1 MDHQKSA
8 AGETPAN
15 AGEAWGDTGEK
26 REHGGK
32 TRGST
37 EESQGDGGET
47 RRFDEENRENGEEG
61 QGDGGKTRESQRDGA
76 RILNRPTV
84 LLLAASLGALGGFYL
99 LGPVVPL
106 YAATSG
112 AGGVGAGLSTGTMML
127 GTVLTEF
134 AAPGLLR
141 AYGYRVVMGLGL
153 LLLGAPAL
161 LLPASASMLPVLG
174 ICLARGAGLGL
185 VVVAGAALIAELV
198 PADRRGEGL
207 GLYGVAVGIPSIAC
221 LPLGLWLSEHVG
233 YGPVF
238 VAGAALSLLALAA
251 VPGLPSRRART
262 ERHGEVR
269 DEVRDESHG
278 EVHGG
283 TRRGILGILRDGGIA
298 RPALVFAMVTP
309 AAGVLLTFLP
319 LAVPERSRGLV
330 AVALLVQSCATP
342 LARWAAGR
350 YGDRHGSA
358 RLLVPAVL
366 AAALGTAGL
375 VWADSP
381 LAMVAGMGLFGVG
394 FGIAQNATLAL
405 MFERAPESAVG
416 QVSAAWNLAYD
427 AGLGAGAAGFG
438 LLAGPVGYPAGFAVT
453 AAVLFAALVPA
464 LYDRAARTPVRVAE
478 NSTV

>member
-1 MDHQKSA
+1 M
-8 AGETPAN
+8 
-15 AGEAWGDTGEK
+15 
-26 REHGGK
+26 
-32 TRGST
+32 
-37 EESQGDGGET
+37 
-47 RRFDEENRENGEEG
+47 
-61 QGDGGKTRESQRDGA
+61 
-76 RILNRPTV
+76 V

-99 LGPVVPL
+99 LAPVVPL

-112 AGGVGAGLSTGTMML
+112 AGGVGAGLATGTMML

-141 AYGYRVVMGLGL
+141 AYGYRAVMGLGL

-185 VVVAGAALIAELV
+185 VVVAGAALMAELV

-251 VPGLPSRRART
+251 VPGLPSLRAGT
-262 ERHGEVR
+262 ERHSGTGTPAGNLSGTH
-269 DEVRDESHG
+269 DETRSG
-278 EVHGG
+278 PLGASPSG
-283 TRRGILGILRDGGIA
+283 TRDGIRSRSRDGNPSRSRDGNPSRSRDGNPSRSRDGNPSGTRGRSGVRSGILGVLRDGGVA
-298 RPALVFAMVTP
+298 RPAIVFAMVTP

-319 LAVPERSRGLV
+319 LAASERSRDLV
-330 AVALLVQSCATP
+330 ALALLTQSCVTP
-342 LARWAAGR
+342 LARWMAGR
-350 YGDRHGSA
+350 YGDRHGPA

-375 VWADSP
+375 CRVDDP
-381 LAMVAGMGLFGVG
+381 LAMIVGMGLFGAG
-394 FGIAQNATLAL
+394 FGMAQNATLAL
-405 MFERAPESAVG
+405 MFERAPQSALG

-427 AGLGAGAAGFG
+427 AGLGAGAVGFG
-438 LLAGPVGYPAGFAVT
+438 LLAGSVGYPAGFAVT
-453 AAVLFAALVPA
+453 AAVLFTALVPA
-464 LYDRAARTPVRVAE
+464 LYDRTAGSPARVAE
-478 NSTV
+478 EAAT